1 MAPIIQASLV
11 FRSFSLTLIF
21 PGHAGS
27 PENVVSG
34 WALANSDSSLND
46 GLRVLQTAI
55 NTTLKDTRYH
65 GVLDDALI
73 TATTQL
79 VENGE
84 RIGLDAATRE
94 HYAQLRTQYTKS
106 LP

>member
-34 WALANSDSSLND
+34 WARASDTNVCQIQNPGMPVQNLRQLPESDAILVI
-46 GLRVLQTAI
+46 RVLFKYTGLSIAGLSHAGSSWLLDVFGLH
-55 NTTLKDTRYH
+55 LKHTK
-65 GVLDDALI
+65 AK
-73 TATTQL
+73 
-79 VENGE
+79 
-84 RIGLDAATRE
+84 RIL
-94 HYAQLRTQYTKS
+94 
-106 LP
+106 

>member
-1 MAPIIQASLV
+1 
-11 FRSFSLTLIF
+11 
-21 PGHAGS
+21 
-27 PENVVSG
+27 
-34 WALANSDSSLND
+34 
-46 GLRVLQTAI
+46 
-55 NTTLKDTRYH
+55 
-65 GVLDDALI
+65 VLDDALI